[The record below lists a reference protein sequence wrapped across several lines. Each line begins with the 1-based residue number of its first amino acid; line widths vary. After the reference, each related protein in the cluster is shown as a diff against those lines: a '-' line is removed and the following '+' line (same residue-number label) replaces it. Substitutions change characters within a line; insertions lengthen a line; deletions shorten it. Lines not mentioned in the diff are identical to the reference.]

1 MPKVNL
7 NRDIQRERVEFRRNM
22 IEAKAHAR
30 GYRTQVE
37 LEKALGVPGN
47 WVSRRLRGETEMVL
61 NDLDKLDKLLRFNA
75 EELAQLIRGR

>member
-1 MPKVNL
+1 MPKVKL

-22 IEAKAHAR
+22 IESKARLR